1 MGRIYIKLEMTG
13 KRGQPRTDQKKSN
26 LWRILASFAQ
36 RSWLHALT
44 GAHAS
49 MARPLPWRHAMAFR
63 LVHARYDRKIQ
74 RTYVEVREPD
84 DDAGEMLAVIFS
96 FRTCTSITNRQIRIG
111 TVKSKSYSQP
121 LPPRFGE
128 GLSSSEAGAASGM
141 RLLTLPQT
149 SLSVPSY
156 LYVKAATTRCIRNE

>member
-1 MGRIYIKLEMTG
+1 
-13 KRGQPRTDQKKSN
+13 
-26 LWRILASFAQ
+26 
-36 RSWLHALT
+36 
-44 GAHAS
+44 
-49 MARPLPWRHAMAFR
+49 MAFR

-84 DDAGEMLAVIFS
+84 DDAGEMLASVIFS

-121 LPPRFGE
+121 LPSRFGE

-149 SLSVPSY
+149 SLSVPPY
-156 LYVKAATTRCIRNE
+156 LYVGEQRQGAFVMNKTAQRIQARARELARSGTFFGWRPLEFELSFERRLFRSARLAQQSDHAGRA